1 MYKLLA
7 LLLCATTI
15 WGQGVLHP
23 RLLSQASATDG
34 QALVWSTAN
43 GVWQPGTASGSIA
56 ASGDSA
62 TAFFTT
68 GLLEVS
74 IGGTGVG
81 TLTGILKGN
90 STSAFTAITDS
101 TVGRVLRVTA
111 ADTYAFGAV
120 DLADTDAVT
129 GLLPDANIA
138 STITRDS
145 EIILGVVTL
154 TVTNVIPR
162 VSASGTLGPSKLSCT
177 VSPVTCTF
185 YDDTVTTGAFTGV
198 VRAGAGQS
206 TTDLWKWKNNAGTD
220 LAWITSGGDVRAK
233 VADFTT
239 NDTDKNAIIVRDSAG
254 NIGLKIYAANS
265 VASDTT
271 YASMR
276 GTNGTPGFLINPG
289 TGGEISMFN
298 DVPGNLIVGVATR
311 VHFGTR
317 SAIKSTS
324 DGMIEFRNS
333 TDTAFSKVNALPGGT
348 AQACSQSVITTAE
361 LNDVATTEDEALF
374 TLAAQAGINRVWIKS
389 STVFAGGGVATLTVT
404 VGTTGTPAG
413 YSIGTYDLLAV
424 VADANW
430 LDSREPVP
438 LTSASHAVIARFTST
453 GANMSALTSG
463 QVVIGFCYNAI
474 N

>member
-1 MYKLLA
+1 
-7 LLLCATTI
+7 
-15 WGQGVLHP
+15 
-23 RLLSQASATDG
+23 
-34 QALVWSTAN
+34 
-43 GVWQPGTASGSIA
+43 
-56 ASGDSA
+56 
-62 TAFFTT
+62 
-68 GLLEVS
+68 
-74 IGGTGVG
+74 
-81 TLTGILKGN
+81 
-90 STSAFTAITDS
+90 
-101 TVGRVLRVTA
+101 
-111 ADTYAFGAV
+111 
-120 DLADTDAVT
+120 
-129 GLLPDANIA
+129 
-138 STITRDS
+138 
-145 EIILGVVTL
+145 
-154 TVTNVIPR
+154 
-162 VSASGTLGPSKLSCT
+162 
-177 VSPVTCTF
+177 
-185 YDDTVTTGAFTGV
+185 
-198 VRAGAGQS
+198 
-206 TTDLWKWKNNAGTD
+206 
-220 LAWITSGGDVRAK
+220 
-233 VADFTT
+233 
-239 NDTDKNAIIVRDSAG
+239 
-254 NIGLKIYAANS
+254 
-265 VASDTT
+265 
-271 YASMR
+271 MR